1 MKIQS
6 QQRRQ
11 FRVYVRRAPS
21 RKFETLSISCE
32 RNIADGR
39 RCQSHRKKGEVQIVQ
54 AVQSLRSVQVVENGK
69 SGSICSNRFSG
80 SSGLKIRRVVR
91 GLENGLA
98 ERSEAWGLLAIY
110 CESSRNGFRLICNQV
125 RFPETAFN
133 GDSRSM
139 RCDELGY
146 EYGVP
151 SLRTNRPSA
160 LELIMSMS
168 EQVVRSFVLREPTSR

>member
-1 MKIQS
+1 MGEGVNHIVK
-6 QQRRQ
+6 R
-11 FRVYVRRAPS
+11 
-21 RKFETLSISCE
+21 
-32 RNIADGR
+32 
-39 RCQSHRKKGEVQIVQ
+39 GEVQIVQ
-54 AVQSLRSVQVVENGK
+54 AVQSPGSSPGSVQNVLHPK

-80 SSGLKIRRVVR
+80 SSGLKIRRVVG

-98 ERSEAWGLLAIY
+98 ERSEAWGLLTIY
-110 CESSRNGFRLICNQV
+110 CESARNGVPLGRLICNQV

-151 SLRTNRPSA
+151 SLRNRPSA

-168 EQVVRSFVLREPTSR
+168 EQVVRSFGLREPTSR

>member
-1 MKIQS
+1 M
-6 QQRRQ
+6 
-11 FRVYVRRAPS
+11 
-21 RKFETLSISCE
+21 
-32 RNIADGR
+32 G
-39 RCQSHRKKGEVQIVQ
+39 
-54 AVQSLRSVQVVENGK
+54 
-69 SGSICSNRFSG
+69 
-80 SSGLKIRRVVR
+80 

-98 ERSEAWGLLAIY
+98 ERSEAWGLLTIY
-110 CESSRNGFRLICNQV
+110 CESARNGVPVGRLICNQV

-168 EQVVRSFVLREPTSR
+168 EQVVRSFGLREPTSR